1 MLPPAFLD
9 RVRQQLGPEYEAF
22 LASYH
27 RPRALGLRLNPLK
40 TDRPPILPFTLSP
53 LPYLQARNRSARINL
68 LLILFLTLVNIAM
81 LFADGESYYL
91 FSALLPYWLVGFGY
105 YQEVTALIV
114 AGGALLVL
122 YLVCFLLWNK
132 HPAVSVAALVMFVV
146 DCGFMAWLLLG
157 EPIADNLMEILLHVL
172 VLAYLIYGVYI
183 AFALRK
189 KQKEVA
195 ELERANQ
202 GPEL

>member
-1 MLPPAFLD
+1 MFNTKPAN
-9 RVRQQLGPEYEAF
+9 QAQAAEKG
-22 LASYH
+22 S
-27 RPRALGLRLNPLK
+27 
-40 TDRPPILPFTLSP
+40 

-122 YLVCFLLWNK
+122 YLVCFLLLEQ
-132 HPAVSVAALVMFVV
+132 ASGGF
-146 DCGFMAWLLLG
+146 CGGACDVCGRSWF
-157 EPIADNLMEILLHVL
+157 
-172 VLAYLIYGVYI
+172 YGL
-183 AFALRK
+183 AFAG
-189 KQKEVA
+189 
-195 ELERANQ
+195 RAHCR
-202 GPEL
+202 

>member
-1 MLPPAFLD
+1 MFNTKPAN
-9 RVRQQLGPEYEAF
+9 QAQAAEKG
-22 LASYH
+22 S
-27 RPRALGLRLNPLK
+27 
-40 TDRPPILPFTLSP
+40 

-122 YLVCFLLWNK
+122 YLVCWSNADFQ
-132 HPAVSVAALVMFVV
+132 PFGF
-146 DCGFMAWLLLG
+146 CGNG
-157 EPIADNLMEILLHVL
+157 GVQKLH
-172 VLAYLIYGVYI
+172 IC
-183 AFALRK
+183 FCEK
-189 KQKEVA
+189 
-195 ELERANQ
+195 
-202 GPEL
+202 

>member
-1 MLPPAFLD
+1 MFNTKPAN
-9 RVRQQLGPEYEAF
+9 QAQAAEKG
-22 LASYH
+22 S
-27 RPRALGLRLNPLK
+27 
-40 TDRPPILPFTLSP
+40 

-132 HPAVSVAALVMFVV
+132 HPAVSVAALVMF
-146 DCGFMAWLLLG
+146 MAWLLLG

>member
-1 MLPPAFLD
+1 MFNTKPAN
-9 RVRQQLGPEYEAF
+9 QAQAAEKG
-22 LASYH
+22 S
-27 RPRALGLRLNPLK
+27 
-40 TDRPPILPFTLSP
+40 

-132 HPAVSVAALVMFVV
+132 HPGGF
-146 DCGFMAWLLLG
+146 CGGACDVCGRLWL
-157 EPIADNLMEILLHVL
+157 
-172 VLAYLIYGVYI
+172 YGL
-183 AFALRK
+183 AFAG
-189 KQKEVA
+189 
-195 ELERANQ
+195 RAHCR
-202 GPEL
+202 

>member
-1 MLPPAFLD
+1 MFNTKPAN
-9 RVRQQLGPEYEAF
+9 QAQAAEKG
-22 LASYH
+22 S
-27 RPRALGLRLNPLK
+27 
-40 TDRPPILPFTLSP
+40 

-146 DCGFMAWLLLG
+146 DCGFMA
-157 EPIADNLMEILLHVL
+157 
-172 VLAYLIYGVYI
+172 
-183 AFALRK
+183 
-189 KQKEVA
+189 
-195 ELERANQ
+195 
-202 GPEL
+202 

>member
-1 MLPPAFLD
+1 MFNTKSAN
-9 RVRQQLGPEYEAF
+9 QAQAAEKG
-22 LASYH
+22 S
-27 RPRALGLRLNPLK
+27 
-40 TDRPPILPFTLSP
+40 

>member
-1 MLPPAFLD
+1 M
-9 RVRQQLGPEYEAF
+9 
-22 LASYH
+22 
-27 RPRALGLRLNPLK
+27 
-40 TDRPPILPFTLSP
+40 
-53 LPYLQARNRSARINL
+53 
-68 LLILFLTLVNIAM
+68 
-81 LFADGESYYL
+81 
-91 FSALLPYWLVGFGY
+91 
-105 YQEVTALIV
+105 

-195 ELERANQ
+195 SWS
-202 GPEL
+202 GPTKVPSCNSVLVSKIALSFFAFGLG